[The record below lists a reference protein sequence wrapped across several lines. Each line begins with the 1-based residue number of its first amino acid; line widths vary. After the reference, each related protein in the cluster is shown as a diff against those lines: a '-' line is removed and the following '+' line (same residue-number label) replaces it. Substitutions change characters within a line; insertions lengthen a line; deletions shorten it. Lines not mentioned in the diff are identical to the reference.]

1 LASDEKIDW
10 NVSSYSSIQL
20 YKMAESKKALATP
33 EPRKQAP
40 TCPICLEH
48 FTKVI
53 RQPVS
58 CPYCP
63 SKSCRT
69 CTQQYLL
76 STMNDPHCFGCK
88 REWNREFIDTKLTQT
103 YRKGPLRVH
112 RRVILMDRETGRL
125 PAMQIFVEAQ
135 ITINKTSRLVGILN
149 AERKKIKAE
158 RHVAQVSIEPGTMN
172 VEKLTALLAPYQ
184 KRLSENR
191 KLLDENHELYNNAY
205 RILTGKEVAGP
216 RQFIMKCPADACR
229 GFLSS
234 GWKCGTCQDFFC
246 SDCHAKKAGQKDDN
260 HVCNADAKATA
271 AMISKETHPCPKCGI
286 RISKIDGCDQMW
298 CTGCHT
304 TFSWNTGQILL
315 NTITHNPHY
324 YEYLRKTNNGEIPRE
339 AGDVPCGGL
348 PIAWQFTRMILEL
361 TISIEQK
368 TEILDCLRC
377 LSDLVDVRLP
387 RMPARQEA
395 NGNRDLDIAYLLNQM
410 TKDEWGVAL
419 ERKESVFEKNK
430 EIGLILQT
438 LVHVGS
444 EKMTMLS
451 NTSSKRQRSE
461 MVPGILEEM
470 KKVRDFTNRSLW
482 FKGKQMDM
490 VVPYITVQWQYIWVR
505 KSEMKDSVFMDD
517 KPVVPAVV
525 EATPVEAA
533 AAPAAAVPVAT
544 VDLAEDTASVD
555 SNDSAHA
562 LIYVELQSGEIV
574 EMPLRDAR
582 ELFHNRTGVIVG
594 I

>member
-1 LASDEKIDW
+1 MTE
-10 NVSSYSSIQL
+10 VSNEG
-20 YKMAESKKALATP
+20 K
-33 EPRKQAP
+33 RAP
-40 TCPICLEH
+40 SCPICLEH

-53 RQPVS
+53 RQPVT

-63 SKSCRT
+63 SKTCRT

-76 STMNDPHCFGCK
+76 SSMNDPHCFGCK

-103 YRKGPLRVH
+103 YRKGPLRAH

-125 PAMQIFVEAQ
+125 PAMQVFVEAQ
-135 ITINKTSRLVGILN
+135 VNLDKSIRQLSILN

-158 RHVAQVSIEPGTMN
+158 RHAAQVGVEPGSMTI
-172 VEKLTALLAPYQ
+172 EQLGALLEPYK

-191 KLLDENHELYNNAY
+191 KKMDENHDLYENAY
-205 RILTGKEVAGP
+205 RILTGKEVASA

-229 GFLSS
+229 GFLSPA
-234 GWKCGTCQDFFC
+234 WKCGTCQDFFC
-246 SDCHAKKAGQKDDN
+246 SDCHAKKAAQKDEN

-271 AMISKETHPCPKCGI
+271 SMISKETRPCPKCGI

-304 TFSWNTGQILL
+304 TFSWNTGQLLL

-361 TISIEQK
+361 SISVGQK
-368 TEILDCLRC
+368 NNILDCLRC
-377 LSDLVDVRLP
+377 LSDIVDVRLP

-395 NGNRDLDIAYLLNQM
+395 NANRDIDIIYLMNTI
-410 TKDEWGVAL
+410 TKEEWGVAL
-419 ERKESVFEKNK
+419 ERKENTFEKNK

-444 EKMTMLS
+444 EKMTMLH
-451 NTSSKRQRSE
+451 NTTSKRQRAE
-461 MVPGILEEM
+461 LVPKVLEEM
-470 KKVRDFTNRSLW
+470 DKVRDFTNRSLW
-482 FKGKQMDM
+482 AKGKQMDM
-490 VVPYITVQWQYIWVR
+490 VVPYITANWFYTWVR
-505 KSEMKDSVFMDD
+505 KAEMKDSVFIDD
-517 KPVVPAVV
+517 RPVVPEVV
-525 EATPVEAA
+525 EATPV
-533 AAPAAAVPVAT
+533 APVPVPVPVAT
-544 VDLAEDTASVD
+544 VDLSKDSASVD

-574 EMPLRDAR
+574 EMPLREAR
-582 ELFHNRTGVIVG
+582 QLIFHDRTAALAG

>member
-1 LASDEKIDW
+1 MEEA
-10 NVSSYSSIQL
+10 
-20 YKMAESKKALATP
+20 KKAP
-33 EPRKQAP
+33 S
-40 TCPICLEH
+40 CPICLEH
-48 FTKVI
+48 FTKVL
-53 RQPVS
+53 RQPVT

-63 SKSCRT
+63 SKTCRS

-103 YRKGPLRVH
+103 FRKGPLKAH

-135 ITINKTSRLVGILN
+135 VTLNKSSRIIGILN

-158 RHVAQVSIEPGTMN
+158 RHVAQVSIEPGMS
-172 VEKLTALLAPYQ
+172 VEQISVLLAPYQ

-191 KLLDENHELYNNAY
+191 KFMDENHELYNNAY

-216 RQFIMKCPADACR
+216 RQFIMKCPAEDCR
-229 GFLSS
+229 GFLST
-234 GWKCGTCQDFFC
+234 GWKCGTCQEFFC

-271 AMISKETHPCPKCGI
+271 SMISKETRPCPKCGV
-286 RISKIDGCDQMW
+286 RISKIDGCNQMW
-298 CTGCHT
+298 CTSCHT
-304 TFSWNTGQILL
+304 TFSWNTGQLLL

-324 YEYLRKTNNGEIPRE
+324 YEYLRKVNNGEIPRE

-348 PIAWQFTRMILEL
+348 PIAWQFTRMVLEL
-361 TISIEQK
+361 QITIHQK
-368 TEILDCLRC
+368 NDILDCLRC
-377 LSDLVDVRLP
+377 LSDIVDVRLP

-395 NGNRDLDIAYLLNQM
+395 NGNRDLDILYLLNQM
-410 TKDEWGVAL
+410 TKEEWGVAL
-419 ERKESVFEKNK
+419 ERKENTFEKNK

-444 EKMTMLS
+444 EKMTILS
-451 NTSSKRQRSE
+451 NTQSKRQRGE
-461 MVPGILEEM
+461 MVPKILAEM
-470 KKVRDFTNRSLW
+470 EKVRDFTNRSLW
-482 FKGKQMDM
+482 AKGLQMDM
-490 VVPYITVQWQYIWVR
+490 VVPYITKQWHYIWVR
-505 KSEMKDSVFMDD
+505 KSEMKDSMFIDD
-517 KPVVPAVV
+517 RPVAGAPAQAPV
-525 EATPVEAA
+525 AAQAPVEAPA
-533 AAPAAAVPVAT
+533 PVAAPVAE
-544 VDLAEDTASVD
+544 DSDTASENSGD
-555 SNDSAHA
+555 A
-562 LIYVELQSGEIV
+562 LIYVELENGEIV